1 MSVVKDTTGLKPY
14 KLNNSPKMDDSLI
27 PYLVIELRTI
37 SASLNAAI
45 VAMKSLE
52 ARIVVG
58 GL

>member
-1 MSVVKDTTGLKPY
+1 MSVVKDTTNLRPY
-14 KLNNSPKMDDSLI
+14 KLNNPPKMDASLI
-27 PYLVIELRTI
+27 PYLTTELRTV

-52 ARIVVG
+52 ARIVAG